1 MCLCGG
7 ACHLAFVCL
16 WQCLSF
22 GFCVCV
28 AVLVLLLLC
37 VFCVSVLVISL
48 LYVCVCVGACLI
60 VCVCVCVSVLV
71 LLFCVCVCVSALSY
85 CFCVCVCVGACPI
98 VFVCVCR
105 WLAFCFCLCCVGGCA
120 CVVGAYI
127 PVFPVFGGS
136 ALFSC
141 FCPVFGPYWCKNHV
155 FLYFD
160 KFLLFFPFLFF
171 PKDSSKSCSYYS
183 LCIFISLNNLDVLMQ
198 LHLSG
203 STYATI
209 IYFP

>member
-1 MCLCGG
+1 MG
-7 ACHLAFVCL
+7 
-16 WQCLSF
+16 
-22 GFCVCV
+22 
-28 AVLVLLLLC
+28 
-37 VFCVSVLVISL
+37 CVSSTTYNGENAPQRNLKPIPRQPRKSVNEMTKGKGIPIVEYIPPLDSGLSKIYLRSL
-48 LYVCVCVGACLI
+48 LELQTPHILPCDVSLDMLWHLSCFTNSLRPNWSGFMTD
-60 VCVCVCVSVLV
+60 VSVGDYRV
-71 LLFCVCVCVSALSY
+71 HT
-85 CFCVCVCVGACPI
+85 CP
-98 VFVCVCR
+98 VF
-105 WLAFCFCLCCVGGCA
+105 
-120 CVVGAYI
+120 
-127 PVFPVFGGS
+127 PVFPVFGRS
-136 ALFSC
+136 ARFSC
-141 FCPVFGPYWCKNHV
+141 FCPVFGPYWCKNPV